1 MYINIYKFM
10 NEKRWHFSW
19 TLFEHPENCAAI
31 CYNFF
36 FSFTPFIIIATIVEC
51 IYLNNLIRILSCYII
66 PLSSFTNH
74 ITATI
79 PQQTI
84 KNLHYKPLE
93 KRSMN
98 TVRVSCVRY
107 CEYQLNYRHTHT
119 HKRTS
124 RLNFCYVALHFFHC
138 FSLNQNLKG

>member
-10 NEKRWHFSW
+10 NEKRWHFLGHYLNIQKIVHQSV
-19 TLFEHPENCAAI
+19 I
-31 CYNFF
+31 F
-36 FSFTPFIIIATIVEC
+36 FSSFTQFIIMAMIVEC

-66 PLSSFTNH
+66 SLSSFTNH